1 MPLDVNNKSV
11 LVTGANRGIGKAIL
25 EEALKR
31 GAARVYAAVRDL
43 DSAKPLVA
51 EHGDRVVP
59 VRLDLG
65 DPDSITSA
73 AATATDVDV
82 VVNNAGVLEQKTPLD
97 SDSIETLQ
105 FEMNTNVYGLM
116 RVAQAFA
123 PVLKANGGGAFV
135 QLNSVASVQGY
146 ARIATYCASK
156 AASYSI
162 TQTLRDSLKEQNTHV
177 VSVHPGLIQTDM
189 ARGAGFGD
197 AAVSPSYV
205 TDAIFDAL
213 AEDRFHAWPDPLAQ
227 QVGAA
232 YQSFAEN
239 VIETDTSESH
249 SE

>member
-73 AATATDVDV
+73 AATATDVNV

-105 FEMNTNVYGLM
+105 FEMNTNVYRWRLIEPTVSTKSRRRLPRFLTRRCWGSM
-116 RVAQAFA
+116 
-123 PVLKANGGGAFV
+123 
-135 QLNSVASVQGY
+135 S
-146 ARIATYCASK
+146 CASPQK
-156 AASYSI
+156 
-162 TQTLRDSLKEQNTHV
+162 
-177 VSVHPGLIQTDM
+177 TDM
-189 ARGAGFGD
+189 SQNCP
-197 AAVSPSYV
+197 AAFTRP
-205 TDAIFDAL
+205 IFA
-213 AEDRFHAWPDPLAQ
+213 
-227 QVGAA
+227 
-232 YQSFAEN
+232 
-239 VIETDTSESH
+239 
-249 SE
+249 